1 MYKMIEVEENVDDY
15 KHDLV
20 VSKKSLD
27 TMSDYTDNG
36 EIGSKD
42 KREVTVSDGT
52 PMTCELQAKPE
63 KKVDGS
69 NEDLSLFGSPN

>member
-1 MYKMIEVEENVDDY
+1 MYKMIEVEENADDY

-20 VSKKSLD
+20 VSKKNLD

-42 KREVTVSDGT
+42 KLEVTVSDGT
-52 PMTCELQAKPE
+52 PMTCELQVCFNSVVHSTKSGE
-63 KKVDGS
+63 S
-69 NEDLSLFGSPN
+69 